1 MLLRTRILFALLCAF
16 VAVTAIII
24 IQNLISR
31 EQIQKALIQEA
42 SLGQN
47 VIWDKIISSSHNQME
62 FYAYDSKPGT
72 PSIWA
77 LRGKRSALAAVEKK
91 NAKLITRVIGK
102 FYKGLFDSNIIDHL
116 FIFDENGAPV
126 HYLSQEK
133 IPKFDLTQIS
143 VDALNKETAHKTISG
158 FSLINDEICSVI
170 IFKIFSNGRVV
181 GQVMYAK
188 KIVPLVRDFVNNAE
202 ADYIAL
208 SRINP
213 LYTENYISFE
223 DFKNNIKNTDD
234 LITIGSNSKIY
245 SVNKNDLLLLNGGSM
260 PQYFIRDITE
270 AISEYNK
277 TFIFTAALIILAL
290 LAIGLII
297 TLILRSG
304 FKPLYSAINA
314 LNLLSNGNT
323 DVDVKVK
330 GNDEVSQIASAVKSF
345 REALLN
351 YGSVRATALKNR
363 QDQEEKIIAETLK
376 LATLLPTEQR
386 RALRQDVSSMESLN
400 KKSNQS
406 ENTIFST
413 DENQTMAL
421 LTIVFS
427 RISKEIKALFKKQVQ
442 LTEAY
447 QRFVPEQLLESLDKK
462 SILEVELGNQVQKE
476 MSVLFSDIRS
486 FTNISEQL
494 DPAANFKFVNDYLAA
509 VVPSIRKY
517 NGYVDKYIGDA
528 IMALFTKKSSDAV
541 NSAIDM
547 LSKLDKLNGKRVKMG
562 LPNIS
567 IGIGINTG
575 SVMLGTLGVPD
586 RMEGSVISDTVN
598 LSARLEDLTK
608 FYKVPLIISSK
619 TEEKLPSSI
628 LRREIDII
636 EVKGKKNKVRIFE
649 VFQWEQKKI
658 RDKKIEL
665 SPVFKKAFDLYRKND
680 LVNCLKLL
688 KKYQKTLPDDPILQL
703 YLERCNG

>member
-1 MLLRTRILFALLCAF
+1 MLLRTRILLALLGAF
-16 VAVTAIII
+16 VAVSVIII
-24 IQNLISR
+24 IQNFISR

-47 VIWDKIISSSHNQME
+47 VIWDKIISSSHDQME

-91 NAKLITRVIGK
+91 NPKLITRVIGK

-133 IPKFDLTQIS
+133 IPKFSLTQIS
-143 VDALNKETAHKTISG
+143 VDALDKETTHKTISG
-158 FSLINDEICSVI
+158 FSLINNEICSVI

-188 KIVPLVRDFVNNAE
+188 KIAPLVKDFVNNAE

-208 SRINP
+208 SGIKP

-223 DFKNNIKNTDD
+223 DLKNNIKNQDD
-234 LITIGSNSKIY
+234 LIAIGSNSKTY
-245 SVNKNDLLLLNGGSM
+245 SVNKSDLVLLNGGII
-260 PQYFIRDITE
+260 PQYFIRDITV
-270 AISEYNK
+270 AISEYNR
-277 TFIFTAALIILAL
+277 TFIMTALLIILAL
-290 LAIGLII
+290 AAIGLII
-297 TLILRSG
+297 ILILRSG
-304 FKPLYSAINA
+304 FKSLYSAINA
-314 LNLLSNGNT
+314 LNLLSSGNT

-330 GNDEVSQIASAVKSF
+330 GNDEVSQIAGAVKSF

-351 YGSVRATALKNR
+351 YGAVRATALKSR

-376 LATLLPTEQR
+376 LASLLPTEQR
-386 RALRQDVSSMESLN
+386 KALRQDVSSMENLN
-400 KKSNQS
+400 KEAKESD
-406 ENTIFST
+406 NTIFST
-413 DENQTMAL
+413 DDNQTMAM
-421 LTIVFS
+421 LTIAFS

-447 QRFVPEQLLESLDKK
+447 QRFVPEQLLESLEKK
-462 SILEVELGNQVQKE
+462 SILDVRLGNQVQKE
-476 MSVLFSDIRS
+476 MTILFSDIRS
-486 FTNISEQL
+486 FTNISEKL
-494 DPAANFKFVNDYLAA
+494 EPAENFKFVNDYLAA

-517 NGYVDKYIGDA
+517 DGYVDKYIGDA

-547 LSKLDKLNGKRVKMG
+547 LSKLDRLNNKRIKEG
-562 LPNIS
+562 LPSIS

-598 LSARLEDLTK
+598 LSARLEELTK
-608 FYKVPLIISSK
+608 FYRVPLIISTETEK
-619 TEEKLPSSI
+619 TLSTSI
-628 LRREIDII
+628 SRREIDEI
-636 EVKGKKNKVRIFE
+636 EIKGKTNKVRIFE
-649 VFQWEQKKI
+649 VFQWESKKI
-658 RDKKIEL
+658 RDKKLALTPI
-665 SPVFKKAFDLYRKND
+665 FNKALDLYRKND
-680 LVNCLKLL
+680 LINCRKQL
-688 KKYQKTLPDDPILQL
+688 KKYEKLLPNDPILGL
-703 YLERCNG
+703 YLDRCKN

>member
-143 VDALNKETAHKTISG
+143 VDALNKETTHKTISG

-245 SVNKNDLLLLNGGSM
+245 SVNKNDLLLLNGGNM

-314 LNLLSNGNT
+314 LNLLSSGNT

-351 YGSVRATALKNR
+351 YGNVRATALKNR

-386 RALRQDVSSMESLN
+386 RALRRDVSSMESLN
-400 KKSNQS
+400 KKANQS
-406 ENTIFST
+406 ESTIFST

-421 LTIVFS
+421 LTIAFS
-427 RISKEIKALFKKQVQ
+427 RISKEIKALFRKQVQ

-447 QRFVPEQLLESLDKK
+447 QRFVPEQLLESLEKK
-462 SILEVELGNQVQKE
+462 SILDVELGNQVQKE
-476 MSVLFSDIRS
+476 MTVLFSDIRS

-541 NSAIDM
+541 YSAIDM
-547 LSKLDKLNGKRVKMG
+547 LSKLDALNKERIKQG

-598 LSARLEDLTK
+598 LSARLEELTK
-608 FYKVPLIISSK
+608 FYKVPLIISSE
-619 TEEKLPSSI
+619 TESNLSSSI
-628 LRREIDII
+628 QRREIDII

-649 VFQWEQKKI
+649 VFQWEQKRT

-665 SPVFKKAFDLYRKND
+665 SSVFSEALELYRNND
-680 LVNCLKLL
+680 LKTCRKIL
-688 KKYQKTLPDDPILQL
+688 KKYEKELSDDPILQL
-703 YLERCNG
+703 YQNRCKD

>member
-1 MLLRTRILFALLCAF
+1 MLLRTRILIALLCAF

-102 FYKGLFDSNIIDHL
+102 FYKGLFDSSVIDHL

-126 HYLSQEK
+126 HYLSQDK
-133 IPKFDLTQIS
+133 IPKLSLSQIS
-143 VDALNKETAHKTISG
+143 VDALNKETTHKAISG
-158 FSLINDEICSVI
+158 FSLINNEICSVI

-188 KIVPLVRDFVNNAE
+188 KIAPLVKDFVKNAE

-208 SRINP
+208 SELKP

-223 DFKNNIKNTDD
+223 DFKNNIKNKDN
-234 LITIGSNSKIY
+234 LIAIGSNSKTY
-245 SVNKNDLLLLNGGSM
+245 SVNKNDLLLLNGIII

-314 LNLLSNGNT
+314 LNLLSSGNT

-351 YGSVRATALKNR
+351 YGNVRATALKNR

-386 RALRQDVSSMESLN
+386 RALRRDVSSMESLN
-400 KKSNQS
+400 KKANQS
-406 ENTIFST
+406 ESTIFST

-421 LTIVFS
+421 LTIAFS
-427 RISKEIKALFKKQVQ
+427 RISKEIKALFRKQVQ

-476 MSVLFSDIRS
+476 MTVLFSDIRS

-541 NSAIDM
+541 YSAIDM
-547 LSKLDKLNGKRVKMG
+547 LSKLDALNKERIKQG

-598 LSARLEDLTK
+598 LSARLEELTK
-608 FYKVPLIISSK
+608 FYKVPLIISSE
-619 TEEKLPSSI
+619 TESNLPSSI
-628 LRREIDII
+628 QRREIDII

-649 VFQWEQKKI
+649 VFQWEQKRT

-665 SPVFKKAFDLYRKND
+665 SSVFSEALELYRNND
-680 LVNCLKLL
+680 LKTCRKIL
-688 KKYQKTLPDDPILQL
+688 KKYEKELSDDPILQL
-703 YLERCNG
+703 YLNRCKD

>member
-143 VDALNKETAHKTISG
+143 VDALNKETTHKTISG

-208 SRINP
+208 SGLNP

-234 LITIGSNSKIY
+234 LIAIGSNSKIY

-314 LNLLSNGNT
+314 LNLLSSGNT

-406 ENTIFST
+406 ESTIFST